1 MGTVAGKECQ
11 KGEESVDLT
20 FPPSSSKGTLHFGL
34 VAKVG
39 LCLVSTR
46 HVGSS
51 IPGHQ
56 TEPRSP
62 LFNGEGDPR
71 IGHWTQIALEREF
84 RNFEFQHF

>member
-1 MGTVAGKECQ
+1 M
-11 KGEESVDLT
+11 
-20 FPPSSSKGTLHFGL
+20 LHFGL

-46 HVGSS
+46 HVEVL

-62 LFNGEGDPR
+62 LFVEKVIHGLGT
-71 IGHWTQIALEREF
+71 GHKLPWAGVPGIFNFSISRGWNLHLGNILELAGI
-84 RNFEFQHF
+84 